1 MYKLFISTYSELI
14 TIGLFKD
21 NTLIMQKE
29 KESEKSHSIYLVP
42 MIDEILKE
50 NNIECQ
56 DLSEI
61 LVVNGPGSFTGIRL
75 GVTVAKTL
83 AYTLNIPIKT
93 ISSIEAISASI
104 KDDNKIITISDT
116 KGKYLGIFENNKL
129 VNELMYLK
137 NADYEQ
143 YITNYLNEQT
153 KVIVSDYDEIIKLGK
168 IVNEDFEKLFKI
180 NNLNRTEKIY
190 VYLYDNKVTGFI
202 HISSNY
208 EIIDILNIVVNPKYE
223 KQGIGTKLINYIIK
237 KKDTIASKIML
248 EVREDNLKAIN
259 FYQKNN
265 FTIIAKRQN
274 YYKNKDAL
282 IMERNI

>member
-1 MYKLFISTYSELI
+1 MV
-14 TIGLFKD
+14 D
-21 NTLIMQKE
+21 N
-29 KESEKSHSIYLVP
+29 Y
-42 MIDEILKE
+42 KE
-50 NNIECQ
+50 N
-56 DLSEI
+56 
-61 LVVNGPGSFTGIRL
+61 
-75 GVTVAKTL
+75 
-83 AYTLNIPIKT
+83 Y
-93 ISSIEAISASI
+93 
-104 KDDNKIITISDT
+104 
-116 KGKYLGIFENNKL
+116 
-129 VNELMYLK
+129 
-137 NADYEQ
+137 
-143 YITNYLNEQT
+143 
-153 KVIVSDYDEIIKLGK
+153 YDEIIKLGK

-208 EIIDILNIVVNPKYE
+208 EIIDILNIVVDPKYE
-223 KQGIGTKLINYIIK
+223 KQWIGTKLINYIIK

-259 FYQKNN
+259 FYQKNH